1 MLQNEKTNI
10 TRKNSLLLTAAA
22 DGLLCRSVVICVTV
36 TTAAATMGTRVP
48 QWVGEMAAALKSD
61 GRRLAVGNGW

>member
-1 MLQNEKTNI
+1 
-10 TRKNSLLLTAAA
+10 
-22 DGLLCRSVVICVTV
+22 VVIYVTV